1 MLVLVAVFVAA
12 RALDHAP
19 PTVDWRSGATLAAAS
34 LLTVIGAAGLR
45 NHLPTDM
52 PSSTATVAAAA
63 PTAVF
68 LLALMYVASWSRSA
82 ASAAPAIT
90 VAGLTAAVVYL
101 LELIA
106 QADQDVPER
115 GSVTLMLIGLAI
127 VAGVGVWLWL
137 GASGLR
143 RGSWAVAMG
152 SRTDRAG
159 ARRR

>member
-1 MLVLVAVFVAA
+1 
-12 RALDHAP
+12 
-19 PTVDWRSGATLAAAS
+19 
-34 LLTVIGAAGLR
+34 
-45 NHLPTDM
+45 
-52 PSSTATVAAAA
+52 
-63 PTAVF
+63 
-68 LLALMYVASWSRSA
+68 
-82 ASAAPAIT
+82 
-90 VAGLTAAVVYL
+90 L